1 MKTFRKFWE
10 DTGELEQQ
18 LSAIEKKKAAARKL
32 EARRDAAKKRADELA
47 GTNDT
52 EQRLGSQHYEDLER
66 IRAIQAAKK
75 EKQRQKR
82 DNSVSGNAVPNAVKA
97 GAKIALKTGKNLV
110 KRIKNRVNTNPQ
122 SSS

>member
-1 MKTFRKFWE
+1 MKTFKNFYE
-10 DTGELEQQ
+10 DTGELRQKLGALDKEEG
-18 LSAIEKKKAAARKL
+18 AKRKL
-32 EARRDAAKKRADELA
+32 EARRRAAKERIDRLS
-47 GTNDT
+47 GSTDT
-52 EQRLGSQHYEDLER
+52 EQRLSSQHSADLER